1 MEGKPTFLSDVEE
14 SPIGFSALVLHD
26 VQNIAAWHIW
36 KQRNNLIFEGRRPT
50 IRDWTSKFIEEARL
64 QAHRIKEGKKTGIS

>member
-1 MEGKPTFLSDVEE
+1 L
-14 SPIGFSALVLHD
+14 ALLE
-26 VQNIAAWHIW
+26 
-36 KQRNNLIFEGRRPT
+36 KRNNLIFEGRRPT